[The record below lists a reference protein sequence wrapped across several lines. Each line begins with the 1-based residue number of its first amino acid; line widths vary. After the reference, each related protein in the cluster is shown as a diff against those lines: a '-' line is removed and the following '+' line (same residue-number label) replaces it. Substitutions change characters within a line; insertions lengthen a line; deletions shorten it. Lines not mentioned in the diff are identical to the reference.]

1 MSNLARLERAALS
14 AFRPPRKLTLSE
26 WAGTYAF
33 LSSESSAEGG
43 RWHTLPY
50 QKGIMDAISSNS
62 VEQVTVMKS
71 ARVGYSK
78 ILNHVIAYHIHQDPA
93 PIMLVQTTIS

>member
-1 MSNLARLERAALS
+1 MSNLNRLERAAFS

-26 WAGTYAF
+26 WADNYAF

-50 QKGIMDAISSNS
+50 QKGIMDAISSNN

-71 ARVGYSK
+71 E
-78 ILNHVIAYHIHQDPA
+78 LIAS
-93 PIMLVQTTIS
+93 IMPFW